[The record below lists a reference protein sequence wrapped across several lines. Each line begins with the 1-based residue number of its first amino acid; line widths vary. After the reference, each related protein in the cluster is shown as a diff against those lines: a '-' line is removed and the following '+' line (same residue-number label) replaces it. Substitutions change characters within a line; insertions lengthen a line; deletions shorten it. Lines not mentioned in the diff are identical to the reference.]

1 MKFLMNMIQTL
12 QPLVT
17 ETETR
22 SRFSPSKGNDISVTH
37 LCPRSHQEMRNR
49 LEETRTTGINS
60 SKAVPKDGNA
70 DYRKK
75 YDYEQIMV
83 SIKAFKT
90 RKSIPTQFQNEFS
103 RHPDLLMRDY
113 ILI

>member
-1 MKFLMNMIQTL
+1 MNVIQTL

-22 SRFSPSKGNDISVTH
+22 SRFSPSKGNDISVTD
-37 LCPRSHQEMRNR
+37 LCPRNHQELRNR

-75 YDYEQIMV
+75 HNYEQIMV

-90 RKSIPTQFQNEFS
+90 RKSVPRQFQNKFG
-103 RHPDLLMRDY
+103 RHSDLVMRDY
-113 ILI
+113 ILL